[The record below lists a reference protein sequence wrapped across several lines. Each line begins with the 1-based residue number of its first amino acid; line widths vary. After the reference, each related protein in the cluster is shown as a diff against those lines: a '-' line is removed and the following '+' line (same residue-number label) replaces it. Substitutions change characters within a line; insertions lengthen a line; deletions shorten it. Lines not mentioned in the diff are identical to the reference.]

1 MFNKEIKCLTS
12 HQKKNSKKQNQKKK
26 EKKKSK
32 SKNKKREREK
42 KPKQTNKAEPTST
55 CKQQAQTAYLPPRE
69 GVSGPALERWQGDR
83 QGDRGRVTS

>member
-12 HQKKNSKKQNQKKK
+12 HQKKQQKAKPKKK

>member
-26 EKKKSK
+26 KIQKQ
-32 SKNKKREREK
+32 NKKRGGK
-42 KPKQTNKAEPTST
+42 KTKQTNKAEPTST
-55 CKQQAQTAYLPPRE
+55 CKQRARAAYLPPRE
-69 GVSGPALERWQGDR
+69 GVSGPALELWQGDR

>member
-12 HQKKNSKKQNQKKK
+12 HQKKTAKSKTKKK
-26 EKKKSK
+26 EKKKIQK
-32 SKNKKREREK
+32 QKQKEREGKK